1 MWPKILLEVMSHL
14 TRLAP
19 VADKYLTSR
28 GARDEAQET
37 ALAALGYQVRSG
49 LARTAESQ
57 AALQQ
62 ALKAQS
68 EQVTAA
74 AVEVTRVRMALE
86 SVEARIV
93 KIEKANAT
101 SLRLL
106 MAAGFLLLVCI
117 GLLVAVL
124 LKVKG

>member
-28 GARDEAQET
+28 GARDEAQEA
-37 ALAALGYQVRSG
+37 ALAAFGDQLRSG
-49 LARTAESQ
+49 LARAAESQ
-57 AALQQ
+57 AGVQQ

-86 SVEARIV
+86 NVEARFV

-101 SLRLL
+101 SVRLL
-106 MAAGFLLLVCI
+106 MAVGFLLVVCV